1 MNQKDITPTVVEAF
15 LGIDEE
21 LNVTEDRLQLAVDI
35 LTDLVNGDY
44 TVKML
49 HDDVSKWQESFEVIN
64 DPDLPEP
71 RPAMRVLTRPAP
83 MPPMSP
89 FGN

>member
-35 LTDLVNGDY
+35 LTDLVDGDY

-71 RPAMRVLTRPAP
+71 RPAP

>member
-1 MNQKDITPTVVEAF
+1 
-15 LGIDEE
+15 
-21 LNVTEDRLQLAVDI
+21 LAVDI

-71 RPAMRVLTRPAP
+71 RPAP